1 MFYYIKGIIQEIS
14 EDYVVIESN
23 NIGYQ
28 VFVSS
33 QTLSKVKMYSEET
46 IYIYTSIREDE
57 WKFFGFLDK
66 KERDM
71 FLLLITVDS
80 VGPKIALQIL
90 SGLHYDEVALNIAR
104 NDYKNL
110 SRIKGIGKKTA
121 EKIIVVLKDKV
132 SDTVTDESINIPIID
147 ETNNDVKDAIAALV
161 SLGYDYQKAKIAVA
175 KANEEA
181 TNLNDLVR
189 IALKKMN

>member
-33 QTLSKVKMYSEET
+33 QTLFKVKMYSEET

-132 SDTVTDESINIPIID
+132 SDTVTDESTNIPIID
-147 ETNNDVKDAIAALV
+147 ETNNDLKDAIAALV